1 MLGLRHKIA
10 KLAIGTFSLSV
21 GFTIGLL
28 LVPMTFKEQIVLR
41 DNQAARRYFVC
52 FSNFQTSVLR
62 VSNDLVRNKN
72 SGRASFEKPSTSEE
86 IALTI
91 SFSGHV
97 RLGSA
102 YSELLTWAE
111 TVDHQILG
119 GRGE

>member
-62 VSNDLVRNKN
+62 VSNDLVRNNN